1 MFPRRPSVLCVDDN
15 HVNRRVIE
23 TLLTPLCETLVLVE
37 SGAAA
42 LEAAERQQF
51 DVVLL
56 DIHMPEM
63 DGIETHRRLRRLA
76 NGGPQ
81 RIVALTADVVPEA
94 LARYEVAGFDDILAK
109 PIEIDKLLAAIGL
122 PTPKPI

>member
-1 MFPRRPSVLCVDDN
+1 
-15 HVNRRVIE
+15 
-23 TLLTPLCETLVLVE
+23 VLVG

-42 LEAAERQQF
+42 VLAAGQQEF

-63 DGIETHRRLRRLA
+63 DGIETHHHLRSLPQ
-76 NGGPQ
+76 GGRQ
-81 RIVALTADVVPEA
+81 RIIALTADVVPEA
-94 LARYEVAGFDDILAK
+94 LARYEVAGFDAILAK

-122 PTPKPI
+122 SGVGRSDVTADPGR